1 MKALEK
7 CLKSILIIL
16 CMTAVVTDTL
26 KPGVNGFQIVSPW
39 TVPLKEWIL

>member
-16 CMTAVVTDTL
+16 CTIAVVTDTL
-26 KPGVNGFQIVSPW
+26 KPGVYGFQIASLW